1 VGGAQGIALEKLHA
15 LADWPSSDRFDELER
30 AALAYADGLTRTP
43 ADVSDE
49 LFAKLRARFD
59 DAQLVELTTAIAW
72 ENFRARFNR
81 AFLVESDGL
90 AEGAACL
97 IPARAAPH

>member
-1 VGGAQGIALEKLHA
+1 VGGAQGIPLEKLHA
-15 LADWPSSDRFDELER
+15 LADWPASDRFDALER
-30 AALAYADGLTRTP
+30 AALAYAEAMTRTP

-49 LFAKLRARFD
+49 LFATLRKNFS
-59 DAQLVELTTAIAW
+59 DAQLVELTTSIAW

-97 IPARAAPH
+97 IPRAQSA